1 MTSNVFNSKNAK
13 IHGDGTEHMVRNLR
27 MLSGTVLLIFVTA
40 HLLNMAFGLLSLEAV
55 ETARR
60 FLTVPWS
67 LLPLS
72 LLLMGAMLVHGFL
85 GLFSLYTRNTLR
97 MSGYDRVQLISG
109 LLIIPLL
116 ASHIVGIAAAKNL
129 FGFDPT
135 YRIILTY
142 FWLDAP
148 LEGLRQV
155 FVVVIAWIHGCIGM
169 FSWMRLKIWWNR
181 VSWIIY
187 PLVVAVP
194 VLALLGFVEAGKEVI
209 AERTL
214 AITQQMDAGTGDAPQ
229 LSAAEEIAQQEAN
242 AAAAE
247 VNREKLAFSKRIMWS
262 IIFIF
267 AFLLALTLLARAIR
281 LRKAPDAMT
290 FIRYMKGPE
299 INMHVGKSLLEIS
312 RLHDLP
318 HANLCRGRG
327 RCGTCR
333 VRVIEASPALPA
345 AGEIEQQT
353 LDRLG
358 CGPGIRLAC
367 QVSPLAGTL
376 AIERIVPPDITPAD
390 LYSPNQSDGV
400 TLTQWSAEVSDA

>member
-1 MTSNVFNSKNAK
+1 
-13 IHGDGTEHMVRNLR
+13 
-27 MLSGTVLLIFVTA
+27 MLSGSVLLIFVTG

-67 LLPLS
+67 TLPLS
-72 LLLMGAMLVHGFL
+72 VLLMASMLVHGFL
-85 GLFSLYTRNTLR
+85 GLLSLYKRNTLN
-97 MSGYDRVQLISG
+97 MSAYDRIQLISG
-109 LLIIPLL
+109 LLIIPML

-155 FVVVIAWIHGCIGM
+155 FVVVIAWVHGCIGM

-181 VSWIIY
+181 VSWFIY

-194 VLALLGFVEAGKEVI
+194 VLALLGFVEAGKDVI

-214 AITQQMDAGTGDAPQ
+214 AIAQQMDAVPEKAPQ
-229 LSAAEEIAQQEAN
+229 LSEAEESARQQAD
-242 AAAAE
+242 AAAAQI
-247 VNREKLAFSKRIMWS
+247 NSEKLAFSKRIMWS

-267 AFLLALTLLARAIR
+267 AFLLALTLFARAIR
-281 LRKAPDAMT
+281 LRKAPNSMT
-290 FIRYMKGPE
+290 SIRYMKGPE
-299 INMHVGKSLLEIS
+299 ITTQVGKSLLEIS
-312 RLHDLP
+312 RLHDVP

-333 VRVIEASPALPA
+333 VRVIEASPALPG

-353 LDRLG
+353 LDRLD
-358 CGPGIRLAC
+358 CGPDVRLAC
-367 QVSPLAGTL
+367 QVLPAAGTVS
-376 AIERIVPPDITPAD
+376 IERIIAPDITPAD
-390 LYSPNQSDGV
+390 LYNSVQSD
-400 TLTQWSAEVSDA
+400 SAELIHWTVEASDV